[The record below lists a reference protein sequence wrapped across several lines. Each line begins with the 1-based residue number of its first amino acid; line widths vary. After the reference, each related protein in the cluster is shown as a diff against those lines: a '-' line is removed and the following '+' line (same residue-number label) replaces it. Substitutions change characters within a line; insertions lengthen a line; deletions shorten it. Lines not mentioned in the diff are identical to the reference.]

1 MNWYLKVLKQYA
13 DFNGRARRKE
23 YWIFVLINFIITLG
37 LGVLDQSLG
46 TTFGDY
52 NEDGYL
58 ETFYSLAILLPYLAV
73 TVRRMHDV
81 GKSGWYMLIPIYNF
95 VLACSD
101 GETKEN
107 KWGKNPKGIGNDSDI
122 NLIGKE

>member
-1 MNWYLKVLKQYA
+1 MNWYLKVLKQYV

-23 YWIFVLINFIITLG
+23 YWMFVLINFIITLG